1 MWRRIPRATQCSNAS
16 MFATSALLRGLEQ
29 VEDVP
34 TSTSRKPTGLHRGP
48 GRRQTS
54 PKEAGEYQFIKKWDL
69 QMKEQWDDLEPF
81 KGIPKP
87 KKQFGNEATEIIW
100 PYTLLMERLIKVHPF
115 TKSIYVYYPQHAL
128 SPQGAAAME
137 TAKQFSRRSLI
148 PLTFHNSQCYVET
161 EMLLEHSDTPW
172 IVVHCLD
179 GRSEILPIRVA
190 ADAVDNITAS
200 EDNLLRDVVQIASKL
215 GSSVVDPVA
224 CTRMLHERPL
234 QNQYLR
240 INYQWYGDTPEERM
254 AHLVKWDFE
263 TQDVMPKVERR
274 AKAVLDW
281 MSFDGNLPNHQSVK
295 MNVAREGKRL
305 QTGKSSGGVKSFFNS
320 AGSRSNARHS
330 RFGGTSGT
338 NS

>member
-1 MWRRIPRATQCSNAS
+1 MWRRAS
-16 MFATSALLRGLEQ
+16 LRLPQTGALFTTSTLLRGLEQ

-48 GRRQTS
+48 GKRATS
-54 PKEAGEYQFIKKWDL
+54 PQEASEYQFIKKWDL
-69 QMKEQWDDLEPF
+69 QMKEQWDELEPF

-87 KKQFGNEATEIIW
+87 KKQYGNEATEIIW
-100 PYTLLMERLIKVHPF
+100 PYALLIERLIKIHPF

-128 SPQGAAAME
+128 TSQGAAAVE
-137 TAKQFSRRSLI
+137 VAKYFSRRSLI

-179 GRSEILPIRVA
+179 GRSEILPVRVA
-190 ADAVDNITAS
+190 EGATSNVAAAEESLLKEVVHVAS
-200 EDNLLRDVVQIASKL
+200 NL

-240 INYQWYGDTPEERM
+240 VNYQWFGDTPEERM
-254 AHLVKWDFE
+254 SHLVRWDFDP
-263 TQDVMPKVERR
+263 QDVAPRVERR
-274 AKAVLDW
+274 SKAVLDW
-281 MSFDGNLPNHQSVK
+281 LSFDGNLPNHNSVK
-295 MNVAREGKRL
+295 INVRRESTRLRNGK
-305 QTGKSSGGVKSFFNS
+305 QSGGVQSFFNS
-320 AGSRSNARHS
+320 GSRSNARHS
-330 RFGGTSGT
+330 RFGGAAGT
-338 NS
+338 AQ